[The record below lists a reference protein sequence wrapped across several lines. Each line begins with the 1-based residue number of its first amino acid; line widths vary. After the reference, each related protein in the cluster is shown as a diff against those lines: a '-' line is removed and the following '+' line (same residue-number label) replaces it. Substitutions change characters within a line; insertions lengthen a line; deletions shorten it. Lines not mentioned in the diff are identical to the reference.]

1 MSSLLDII
9 MSFASSGNSSLSVA
23 PQIARIMRVT
33 RIIKLAGKN
42 AGLQALMATITL
54 SVSSL
59 MNVFA
64 LLMLVL
70 FIFSILG
77 VFLFQNI
84 TEGVTINDFRNFTNW
99 G

>member
-1 MSSLLDII
+1 
-9 MSFASSGNSSLSVA
+9 
-23 PQIARIMRVT
+23 
-33 RIIKLAGKN
+33 
-42 AGLQALMATITL
+42 MATITL
-54 SVSSL
+54 SVSAL